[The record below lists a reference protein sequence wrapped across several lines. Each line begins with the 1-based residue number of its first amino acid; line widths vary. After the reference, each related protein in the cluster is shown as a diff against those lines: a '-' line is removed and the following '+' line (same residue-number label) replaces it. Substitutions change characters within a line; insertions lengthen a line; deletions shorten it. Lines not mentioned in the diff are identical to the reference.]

1 MNLISALPRRR
12 RANTCSLLL
21 WTVLLSAGLT
31 AGCSTL
37 MPKAPPPPAFF
48 ALGDVPAGVPRLGP
62 TSASKPGGHTL
73 IVSPL
78 TAAPGFDSPRMVYL
92 RQSHQLAHY
101 AQSEWID
108 TPARM
113 LAPQVVA
120 ALVDS
125 GAFAAVVLGPSG
137 AAGDLRLDL
146 ALLRLQHDF
155 TGARSHVRLTLRA
168 TLVDTAT
175 RRVREQRTID
185 EIVDAPREDAYGGV
199 LAANMAVTRALA
211 TLTAMCAQA
220 VASET
225 GVRSV
230 ADSSKSAPPRADDD
244 APPDRAV
251 ADKPRPP
258 P

>member
-1 MNLISALPRRR
+1 MNLIPALPRRR
-12 RANTCSLLL
+12 RGATCSLLL
-21 WTVLLSAGLT
+21 WTLLLGAGLT
-31 AGCSTL
+31 AGCSTF

-48 ALGDVPAGVPRLGP
+48 ALGDGNASTPRP
-62 TSASKPGGHTL
+62 PSTSASRPAGRTL
-73 IVSPL
+73 TVSPP

-92 RQSHQLAHY
+92 RQPHQLAHY
-101 AQSEWID
+101 AQSEWVD
-108 TPARM
+108 TPAHM
-113 LAPQVVA
+113 LAPLVVA

-137 AAGDLRLDL
+137 AAADLRLDL

-199 LAANMAVTRALA
+199 LAANQAVARALA
-211 TLTAMCAQA
+211 RLSAMCAQA
-220 VASET
+220 MASQT
-225 GVRSV
+225 DGRAVVVLSG
-230 ADSSKSAPPRADDD
+230 ADPPQADD
-244 APPDRAV
+244 AV
-251 ADKPRPP
+251 LSIQDVAARQRQRP
-258 P
+258 